1 MTDCSFLN
9 MKSNKSSI
17 SNHQTNVNK
26 LIIIL
31 SLLMSGDIHP
41 CPGPNGENFQVCTT
55 SCIFNSAGN
64 WSERNTAIEQVS
76 LSNWGY
82 FVSQKLG

>member
-1 MTDCSFLN
+1 
-9 MKSNKSSI
+9 
-17 SNHQTNVNK
+17 
-26 LIIIL
+26 
-31 SLLMSGDIHP
+31 MSGDIHP
-41 CPGPNGENFQVCTT
+41 CPGPNGENLQVCTT